1 MVVLQT
7 KISVHLCFLEVH
19 LEPCRK
25 SMTELFLRVVNGYL
39 TVFPKKL
46 HHRFL
51 TGFQIRLYY
60 RNILDLVNG

>member
-7 KISVHLCFLEVH
+7 KILVHLCFLEVH

-25 SMTELFLRVVNGYL
+25 SITELFLRVVHDYL

-46 HHRFL
+46 SKYVF
-51 TGFQIRLYY
+51 TIEIFWI
-60 RNILDLVNG
+60 